1 MIKKFWEYI
10 HFYCLNHEEP
20 IPMTIMEGDTAFFA
34 CPHYMIKDE
43 KHPYG
48 REQQEKMCVNRLSFA
63 QATKIVDKF
72 MKIID
77 ADGFNAVGT
86 DYKGLKFKVSGID
99 VRILK
104 YSQSDIKIGVWNRR
118 SAK

>member
-1 MIKKFWEYI
+1 MIKKFWEYS

-43 KHPYG
+43 KQPYG
-48 REQQEKMCVNRLSFA
+48 REQQEKMCVNRLSFT

-104 YSQSDIKIGVWNRR
+104 YSQSDIRIGVWNRR
-118 SAK
+118 SSK